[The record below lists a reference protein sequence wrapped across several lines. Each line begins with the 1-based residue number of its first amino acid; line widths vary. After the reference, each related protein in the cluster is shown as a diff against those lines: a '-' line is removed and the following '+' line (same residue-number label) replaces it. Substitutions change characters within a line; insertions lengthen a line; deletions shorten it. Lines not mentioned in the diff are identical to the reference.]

1 MRTDIYGQTILN
13 ENDLCDLFMRDPTR
27 IITEAYVEQSINFDD
42 AIVLLENIPHLKEY
56 IDPKVSID
64 EFDEMNQS
72 NWHMPVEYKN
82 MDIAKWV
89 LDQCKTEAELQRAGD
104 ELLKFHERG
113 MFILLQYLKYLVD
126 IMRKNNI
133 VWGVGRGS
141 SVASYVYRT
150 AMGKTVDMAALA
162 ARNEKTRAVGNMK
175 VNARGDTIDAQGR
188 IIKPVTTKVNEQ
200 YANTVGNRS
209 SHIVRRPP
217 QQARPIPPVVSAPVI
232 EEAIE
237 LTEAE
242 KELEA
247 EFEGDELTE
256 QIKKIELEQLKKG
269 KK

>member
-1 MRTDIYGQTILN
+1 M
-13 ENDLCDLFMRDPTR
+13 
-27 IITEAYVEQSINFDD
+27 S
-42 AIVLLENIPHLKEY
+42 K
-56 IDPKVSID
+56 
-64 EFDEMNQS
+64 
-72 NWHMPVEYKN
+72 
-82 MDIAKWV
+82 
-89 LDQCKTEAELQRAGD
+89 
-104 ELLKFHERG
+104 
-113 MFILLQYLKYLVD
+113 
-126 IMRKNNI
+126 
-133 VWGVGRGS
+133 
-141 SVASYVYRT
+141 YRT

-209 SHIVRRPP
+209 SHIVRRPV
-217 QQARPIPPVVSAPVI
+217 QQARPIPPVVPAPVI